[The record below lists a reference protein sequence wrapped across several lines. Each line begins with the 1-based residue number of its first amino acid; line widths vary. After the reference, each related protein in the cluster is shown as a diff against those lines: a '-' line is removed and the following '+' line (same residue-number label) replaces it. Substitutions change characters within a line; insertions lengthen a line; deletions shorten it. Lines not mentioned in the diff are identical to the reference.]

1 MVNEATHTAEAVYNL
16 RTAVGKGHRL
26 WCGYLELDD
35 GETIDTGLD
44 TIEAALFQFVGNVAA
59 TYHLVSPAEVATTG
73 TLTMSVGAIA
83 DYTDDGDQKF
93 FAMVVGTA
101 RGL

>member
-1 MVNEATHTAEAVYNL
+1 MAEATHTAEAVYGL

-26 WCGYLELDD
+26 WCGQVQIDD
-35 GETIDTGLD
+35 GETFDTGMN
-44 TIEAALFQFVGNVAA
+44 TVEAALFQWVGNVAA
-59 TYHLVSPAEVATTG
+59 TYHVASAASVASTG
-73 TLTMSVGAIA
+73 IITMSVGQINDYA
-83 DYTDDGDQKF
+83 DDASQIF